1 MVEKKEAAFG
11 RRGLLRRRYMA
22 LESKC
27 FSLYQP
33 SLNLSEEEYNRR
45 LEEIKK
51 LGNVP

>member
-1 MVEKKEAAFG
+1 MQQNESG
-11 RRGLLRRRYMA
+11 RGFHGLLRKRHMA
-22 LESKC
+22 LEGKC

-51 LGNVP
+51 MGNMF

>member
-1 MVEKKEAAFG
+1 VTEKKESVQ
-11 RRGLLRRRYMA
+11 RYSGLLRKRYMA
-22 LESKC
+22 LEGRC

-51 LGNVP
+51 WGNMG